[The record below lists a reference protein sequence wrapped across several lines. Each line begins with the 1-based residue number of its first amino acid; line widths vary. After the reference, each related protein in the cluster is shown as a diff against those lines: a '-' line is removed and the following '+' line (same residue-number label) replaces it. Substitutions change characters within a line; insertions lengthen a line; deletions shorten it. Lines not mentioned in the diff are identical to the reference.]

1 MKPYTINL
9 LNSFCLITMGIWAYA
24 SPEVHSPTALIPAL
38 FGILL
43 LLCHFGLKKENKFVA
58 HIAVGLTFLI
68 LIALVG
74 MRLPKSLDTGGV
86 GLYRVLSMIL
96 TSSLAIIIFIKSFIN
111 ARRNP
116 N

>member
-1 MKPYTINL
+1 
-9 LNSFCLITMGIWAYA
+9 MGTWAYFD
-24 SPEVHSPTALIPAL
+24 VNSPTALIPAF

-43 LLCHFGLKKENKFVA
+43 LMCHFGLKKENKLIA

-86 GLYRVLSMIL
+86 GLYRVIAMIL
-96 TSSLAIIIFIKSFIN
+96 TSSLSMLVFIKSFIN
-111 ARRNP
+111 ARKKQD
-116 N
+116 

>member
-1 MKPYTINL
+1 MKPSIVNL
-9 LNSFCLITMGIWAYA
+9 LNSVCLITMGTWAYFD
-24 SPEVHSPTALIPAL
+24 VNSPTALIPAF

-43 LLCHFGLKKENKFVA
+43 LMCHFGLKKENKLIA

-86 GLYRVLSMIL
+86 GLYRVIAMIL
-96 TSSLAIIIFIKSFIN
+96 TSSLSMLIFIKSFIN
-111 ARRNP
+111 ARKKQD
-116 N
+116 